1 MHMKL
6 LDLHGIV
13 LAKEYGNV
21 DTNLENSDG
30 ILKVKRGKTV
40 LTEREKFD
48 FLKYYVFF

>member
-1 MHMKL
+1 MKL
-6 LDLHGIV
+6 LDLHNLV
-13 LAKEYGNV
+13 LVKDYGHV

-40 LTEREKFD
+40 LTEREKFE